1 MPFKLPELYAD
12 EGSRSVIS
20 LFQGINRA
28 PVIAEGEFSEMVNM
42 TSEGYPTLSA
52 REPYGKV
59 DLHTQ
64 NDTPICVTTTAP
76 HGVDQVC
83 FIDPP
88 NVYIGGIEYD
98 LGISAE
104 DPDRPKQIVRMGA
117 YLIVLPDMVYINTVD
132 VTDKGKIE
140 DTFSGSVDYEV
151 TVVDFEGNSPDY
163 SQVEKPSK
171 TLGPVMVPQKDENGD
186 FVYDESG
193 NKVMIEAT
201 DEYGRIIYETLANGV
216 LWHRTGSTTATALYR
231 WDADAEKWE
240 EEKSYLKVTN
250 AGTLDPFSMK
260 KELKTG
266 DAVRISGTGI
276 FDGLVQIENA
286 EAAPGFGKGS
296 VGSFRIPGIIG
307 TTVEEVK
314 SITVS
319 RAIPVLDYACESGNR
334 LWGCRY
340 GENDAGEKVN
350 EIYCSALGDFFRWYI
365 GPADNDTSP
374 VTFSVGTDGKFT
386 GCMTYGGYPTF
397 FKEGYMHR
405 VGGYLPSDFSVY
417 TEKAPGVRSGC
428 HRSLAVVNNVLYYV
442 SPSGVMG
449 FDGSAPVKVSDK
461 LGSLSMYANAV
472 GGRCGEKY
480 YLHLRQSADAAKGR
494 LYVLDTALG
503 MWHAEGEDKIESMAE
518 YGDDMLMIRM
528 KGDTHDIL
536 TVKPGTNPEGAVTW
550 MCETGNIG
558 MESPDRKYITRLTV
572 KLSAELGSKVRVSIL
587 YDSVGTWKQIFA
599 TEMAGVRPVTVPILP
614 MPCDHFKLRI
624 EGKGPCRIYNITK
637 TMREGAERL

>member
-12 EGSRSVIS
+12 EGSRSVIG

-28 PVIAEGEFSEMVNM
+28 PVIADGEFSEMMNM
-42 TSEGYPTLSA
+42 TSDGYPTLSA

-59 DLHTQ
+59 DLYTQ
-64 NDTPICVTTTAP
+64 NNTPICVTTTAP
-76 HGVDQVC
+76 HGWDQVC

-88 NVYIGGIEYD
+88 NVYIGGIEYE

-140 DTFSGSVDYEV
+140 DKYERAMNTWGFRV
-151 TVVDFEGNSPDY
+151 ADFEGTLPDY
-163 SQVEKPSK
+163 IQAEKPDGEGIK
-171 TLGPVMVPQKDENGD
+171 NG
-186 FVYDESG
+186 
-193 NKVMIEAT
+193 A
-201 DEYGRIIYETLANGV
+201 
-216 LWHRTGSTTATALYR
+216 LWHRTGAAAALFR

-240 EEKSYLKVTN
+240 EEKSFLKVQV
-250 AGTLDPFSMK
+250 AGVGELILK
-260 KELKTG
+260 KALKKGVVVRIGGTG
-266 DAVRISGTGI
+266 VIDGTVQIEKAKYNKDGGGNDLGVDWFMVPGMIEASEKEISGT
-276 FDGLVQIENA
+276 F
-286 EAAPGFGKGS
+286 
-296 VGSFRIPGIIG
+296 
-307 TTVEEVK
+307 TVA
-314 SITVS
+314 

-365 GPADNDTSP
+365 GPANNDTSP

-417 TEKAPGVRSGC
+417 TEKVPGVRSGC

-461 LGSLSMYANAV
+461 LGSLSMYAHAV

-494 LYVLDTALG
+494 LYVLDTVLG

-518 YGDDMLMIRM
+518 YGDDMLMIRVD
-528 KGDTHDIL
+528 GDTHDIL

-558 MESPDRKYITRLTV
+558 METPDRKYITRLTV
-572 KLSAELGSKVRVSIL
+572 KLSAELGTTVRVSIL

>member
-1 MPFKLPELYAD
+1 MPFKLPELYAN
-12 EGSRSVIS
+12 EGSRSVIG

-28 PVIAEGEFSEMVNM
+28 PVIGEGEFAEMMNM
-42 TSEGYPTLSA
+42 TSDGYPTLTA

-76 HGVDQVC
+76 NGVDQVC

-98 LGISAE
+98 LGVGAE
-104 DPDRPKQIVRMGA
+104 SPDRPKQIVRMGA

-140 DTFSGSVDYEV
+140 DTFSGNVDYEV
-151 TVVDFEGNSPDY
+151 TVVDFQGNSPDY
-163 SQVEKPSK
+163 SQAQKPS
-171 TLGPVMVPQKDENGD
+171 G
-186 FVYDESG
+186 
-193 NKVMIEAT
+193 
-201 DEYGRIIYETLANGV
+201 ETIKNGV
-216 LWHRTGSTTATALYR
+216 LWHRTGSASATALYR

-240 EEKSYLKVTN
+240 EEKSYLKVTDK
-250 AGTLDPFSMK
+250 GTLDPFSMK

-276 FDGLVQIENA
+276 FDGLVQIEDA

-296 VGSFRIPGIIG
+296 VLSFRIPGIIG

-314 SITVS
+314 SITIS

-350 EIYCSALGDFFRWYI
+350 EIYCSSLGDFFRWYI
-365 GPADNDTSP
+365 GDADNDTSP
-374 VTFSVGTDGKFT
+374 VTFSVGTDGRFT
-386 GCMTYGGYPTF
+386 GCVTYGGYPTF
-397 FKEGYMHR
+397 FKENHMHR

-417 TEKAPGVRSGC
+417 TEKVPGVREGC

-442 SPSGVMG
+442 SRSGVMG
-449 FDGSAPVKVSDK
+449 FDGSAPVKISDK
-461 LGSLSMYANAV
+461 LGSLSMYAHAV

-480 YLHLRQSADAAKGR
+480 YLHLRKTREADKGR
-494 LYVLDTALG
+494 LYVLDTTLG
-503 MWHAEGEDKIESMAE
+503 MWHAEGEKKIESMAE
-518 YGDDMLMIRM
+518 YGDDMLMIRER
-528 KGDTHDIL
+528 GEIHDIL
-536 TVKPGTNPEGAVTW
+536 TVKPGTNPERDVSW

-572 KLSAELGSKVRVSIL
+572 KLAAEFGSTVRVSIL
-587 YDSVGTWKQIFA
+587 YDSVGTWKEIFA
-599 TEMAGVRPVTVPILP
+599 TEMVGVRPVTVPILP

-624 EGKGPCRIYNITK
+624 EGKGACRIYNITK

>member
-12 EGSRSVIS
+12 EGSRSVIG

-28 PVIAEGEFSEMVNM
+28 PVIGEGEFAEMMNM
-42 TSEGYPTLSA
+42 TSEGYPTLTA

-76 HGVDQVC
+76 HGVDEVC

-98 LGISAE
+98 LGIGAE

-140 DTFSGSVDYEV
+140 DKYERAMNTWDFRV
-151 TVVDFEGNSPDY
+151 ADFEGTLPDY
-163 SQVEKPSK
+163 IQAEKPDGEGIK
-171 TLGPVMVPQKDENGD
+171 NG
-186 FVYDESG
+186 
-193 NKVMIEAT
+193 A
-201 DEYGRIIYETLANGV
+201 
-216 LWHRTGSTTATALYR
+216 LWHRTGAAAALFR

-240 EEKSYLKVTN
+240 EEKSFLKVQVGGVGELHLKK
-250 AGTLDPFSMK
+250 ALKKGDIVRIGGTGVIDGTVQIEKAKYNKDGGGNDLGVHWFMVPGMIEESE
-260 KELKTG
+260 KE
-266 DAVRISGTGI
+266 ISGT
-276 FDGLVQIENA
+276 F
-286 EAAPGFGKGS
+286 
-296 VGSFRIPGIIG
+296 
-307 TTVEEVK
+307 TVA
-314 SITVS
+314 

-386 GCMTYGGYPTF
+386 GGMTYGGYPTF

-417 TEKAPGVRSGC
+417 TEKVPGVRSGC

-461 LGSLSMYANAV
+461 LGSLSMYAHAV

-480 YLHLRQSADAAKGR
+480 YLHLRNNRTAAKGR
-494 LYVLDTALG
+494 IYVLDTALG
-503 MWHAEGEDKIESMAE
+503 LWHAEGEDKIESMAE
-518 YGDDMLMIRM
+518 YGDDMLMIRVD
-528 KGDTHDIL
+528 GDTHDIL

>member
-1 MPFKLPELYAD
+1 MPFKLPELYAN
-12 EGSRSVIS
+12 EGSRSVIG
-20 LFQGINRA
+20 LFKGINRA
-28 PVIAEGEFSEMVNM
+28 PVIGEGEFAEMMNM
-42 TSEGYPTLSA
+42 TSDGYPTLTA

-76 HGVDQVC
+76 SGVDQVC

-98 LGISAE
+98 LGVGAE
-104 DPDRPKQIVRMGA
+104 SPDRPKQIVRMGA
-117 YLIVLPDMVYINTVD
+117 YLIVLPDMVYINTAD

-140 DTFSGSVDYEV
+140 DTFSGNVDYEV
-151 TVVDFEGNSPDY
+151 TVVDFQGNSPDY
-163 SQVEKPSK
+163 SQAQKPS
-171 TLGPVMVPQKDENGD
+171 G
-186 FVYDESG
+186 
-193 NKVMIEAT
+193 
-201 DEYGRIIYETLANGV
+201 ETIKNGV
-216 LWHRTGSTTATALYR
+216 LWHRTGSASATALYR

-240 EEKSYLKVTN
+240 EEKSYLKVTDK
-250 AGTLDPFSMK
+250 GTLDPFSMK

-276 FDGLVQIENA
+276 FDGFVQIEDA
-286 EAAPGFGKGS
+286 EAATGFGKGN

-314 SITVS
+314 SITIS

-374 VTFSVGTDGKFT
+374 VTFSVGTDGRFT
-386 GCMTYGGYPTF
+386 GCVTYGGCPTF
-397 FKEGYMHR
+397 FKENHMHR

-417 TEKAPGVRSGC
+417 TEKVPGVREGC

-442 SPSGVMG
+442 SRSGVMG
-449 FDGSAPVKVSDK
+449 FDGSAPVKISDK
-461 LGSLSMYANAV
+461 LGSLSMYAHAV
-472 GGRCGEKY
+472 GGRCGGKY
-480 YLHLRQSADAAKGR
+480 YLHLRNNRAATQGNI
-494 LYVLDTALG
+494 YALDTALG
-503 MWHAEGEDKIESMAE
+503 LWHAEGEEKIESMAE
-518 YGDDMLMIRM
+518 YGDDMLMIRER
-528 KGDTHDIL
+528 GEIHDIL
-536 TVKPGTNPEGAVTW
+536 TVKPGTNPEKAVSW

-558 MESPDRKYITRLTV
+558 MENPDRKYITRLTV
-572 KLSAELGSKVRVSIL
+572 KLAAEFGSTVRVSIL
-587 YDSVGTWKQIFA
+587 YDSVGTWKEIFA
-599 TEMAGVRPVTVPILP
+599 TEMVGVRPVTVPILP

-624 EGKGPCRIYNITK
+624 EGKGACRIYNITK

>member
-12 EGSRSVIS
+12 EGSRSVIG

-28 PVIAEGEFSEMVNM
+28 PVIAEGEFSEMMNM
-42 TSEGYPTLSA
+42 TSDGYPTLSA
-52 REPYGKV
+52 RKPYGKV

-88 NVYIGGIEYD
+88 NVYIGGIEYE

-140 DTFSGSVDYEV
+140 DKYEREMNTWAFRV
-151 TVVDFEGNSPDY
+151 TDFEGTLPDY
-163 SQVEKPSK
+163 IQAEKPDGEGIK
-171 TLGPVMVPQKDENGD
+171 NG
-186 FVYDESG
+186 
-193 NKVMIEAT
+193 A
-201 DEYGRIIYETLANGV
+201 
-216 LWHRTGSTTATALYR
+216 LWHRTGDAAALFR

-240 EEKSYLKVTN
+240 EEKSFLKVQVGGVGELDLKKTLKKGDVIRIG
-250 AGTLDPFSMK
+250 GTGIIDGTVQIEKAKYYKDSGGNDLGVEWFMVPGMIEESMK
-260 KELKTG
+260 E
-266 DAVRISGTGI
+266 ISGT
-276 FDGLVQIENA
+276 F
-286 EAAPGFGKGS
+286 
-296 VGSFRIPGIIG
+296 
-307 TTVEEVK
+307 TVA
-314 SITVS
+314 

-417 TEKAPGVRSGC
+417 TEKVPGVRSGC

-461 LGSLSMYANAV
+461 LGSLSMYAHAV

-480 YLHLRQSADAAKGR
+480 YLHLRNNRYAAKGR
-494 LYVLDTALG
+494 IYVLDTTLG
-503 MWHAEGEDKIESMAE
+503 LWHAEGEDKIESMAE
-518 YGDDMLMIRM
+518 YGDDMLMILVD
-528 KGDTHDIL
+528 GDTHDIL

>member
-1 MPFKLPELYAD
+1 MPFKMPELYAD
-12 EGSRSVIS
+12 EGSRSVIG

-28 PVIAEGEFSEMVNM
+28 PVIAEGEFSEMMNM
-42 TSEGYPTLSA
+42 TSDGYPTLSA

-104 DPDRPKQIVRMGA
+104 DPDRPKKIVRMGA

-140 DTFSGSVDYEV
+140 DKYERAMNTWDFRV
-151 TVVDFEGNSPDY
+151 ADFEGTLPDY
-163 SQVEKPSK
+163 IQEEKPDGEGIK
-171 TLGPVMVPQKDENGD
+171 NG
-186 FVYDESG
+186 
-193 NKVMIEAT
+193 A
-201 DEYGRIIYETLANGV
+201 
-216 LWHRTGSTTATALYR
+216 LWHRTGAAAALFR

-240 EEKSYLKVTN
+240 EEKSFLKVQV
-250 AGTLDPFSMK
+250 AGVGELHLK
-260 KELKTG
+260 KALKKG
-266 DAVRISGTGI
+266 DAVRIGGTGVI
-276 FDGLVQIENA
+276 DGTVQIEKAKYNKDGGGNDLGVYWFMV
-286 EAAPGFGKGS
+286 PGMIEESEKEIS
-296 VGSFRIPGIIG
+296 G
-307 TTVEEVK
+307 TFTVA
-314 SITVS
+314 

-350 EIYCSALGDFFRWYI
+350 AIYCSALGDFFRWYI
-365 GPADNDTSP
+365 GPANNDTSP

-417 TEKAPGVRSGC
+417 TEKVPGVRSGC

-461 LGSLSMYANAV
+461 LGSLSMYAHAV

-480 YLHLRQSADAAKGR
+480 YLHLRNNRYAEKGR
-494 LYVLDTALG
+494 IYVLDTALG
-503 MWHAEGEDKIESMAE
+503 LWHAEGEDKIESMAE
-518 YGDDMLMIRM
+518 YGDDMLMIRVN
-528 KGDTHDIL
+528 GDTHDIL

>member
-12 EGSRSVIS
+12 EGSRSVIG

-28 PVIAEGEFSEMVNM
+28 PVIGEGEFAEMMNM
-42 TSEGYPTLSA
+42 TSEGYPTLTA

-76 HGVDQVC
+76 NGVDQVC

-98 LGISAE
+98 LGVGAE
-104 DPDRPKQIVRMGA
+104 SPDRPKQIVRMGA
-117 YLIVLPDMVYINTVD
+117 YLIVLPDMAYVNTVD
-132 VTDKGKIE
+132 TTEYGKIE
-140 DTFSGSVDYEV
+140 DTFSGDIEYEV

-163 SQVEKPSK
+163 SQVQKPE
-171 TLGPVMVPQKDENGD
+171 TRIGPVMVDKRDENGNVVKDENGKPI
-186 FVYDESG
+186 
-193 NKVMIEAT
+193 KVEAT
-201 DEYGRIIYETLANGV
+201 DEYGRVIYETLANGV
-216 LWHRTGSTTATALYR
+216 LWHRTGAATTLYR
-231 WDADAEKWE
+231 WDADAERWE
-240 EEKSYLKVTN
+240 EEKSYLKVTDK
-250 AGTLDPFSMK
+250 GVLDPITLKS
-260 KELKTG
+260 ELRKG
-266 DAVRISGTGI
+266 DAVRINGTEI
-276 FDGLVQIENA
+276 FDGIVQIEDA
-286 EAAPGFGKGS
+286 EPATGHGNKT
-296 VGSFRIPGIIG
+296 VGSFRIPGIIS
-307 TTVEEVK
+307 TTTETIT
-314 SITVS
+314 SITIS

-340 GENDAGEKVN
+340 GENDAGERVN

-417 TEKAPGVRSGC
+417 TEKVPGVRSGC

-461 LGSLSMYANAV
+461 LGSLSMYAHAV

-480 YLHLRQSADAAKGR
+480 YLHLRNNRTATKGR
-494 LYVLDTALG
+494 IYVLDTALG
-503 MWHAEGEDKIESMAE
+503 LWHAEGEDKIESMAE
-518 YGDDMLMIRM
+518 YGDDMLMIRER
-528 KGDTHDIL
+528 GEIHDIL
-536 TVKPGTNPEGAVTW
+536 TVKPGTNPEKAVSW

-572 KLSAELGSKVRVSIL
+572 KLAAEFGSTVRVSIL
-587 YDSVGTWKQIFA
+587 YDSVGTWKEIFA
-599 TEMAGVRPVTVPILP
+599 TEMVGVRPVTVPILP

-624 EGKGPCRIYNITK
+624 EGKGACRIYNITK

>member
-12 EGSRSVIS
+12 EGSRSVIG

-28 PVIAEGEFSEMVNM
+28 PVIAEGEFSEMMNM
-42 TSEGYPTLSA
+42 TSDGYPTLSA
-52 REPYGKV
+52 RKPYGKV

-98 LGISAE
+98 MGISAE

-140 DTFSGSVDYEV
+140 DKYERV
-151 TVVDFEGNSPDY
+151 MNTWAFRVADFEGTLPDY
-163 SQVEKPSK
+163 IQAEKPDGEGIK
-171 TLGPVMVPQKDENGD
+171 NG
-186 FVYDESG
+186 
-193 NKVMIEAT
+193 A
-201 DEYGRIIYETLANGV
+201 
-216 LWHRTGSTTATALYR
+216 LWHRTGDAAALFR

-240 EEKSYLKVTN
+240 EEKSFLKVQVGGVGELDLKKTLKKGDVVRIG
-250 AGTLDPFSMK
+250 GTGIIDGTVQIEEAKYYKDSGGNDLGVEWFMVPGMIEESMK
-260 KELKTG
+260 E
-266 DAVRISGTGI
+266 ISGT
-276 FDGLVQIENA
+276 F
-286 EAAPGFGKGS
+286 
-296 VGSFRIPGIIG
+296 
-307 TTVEEVK
+307 TVA
-314 SITVS
+314 

-417 TEKAPGVRSGC
+417 TEKVPGVRSGC

-461 LGSLSMYANAV
+461 LGSLSMYAHAV

-480 YLHLRQSADAAKGR
+480 YLHLRNNQYAAKGR
-494 LYVLDTALG
+494 IYVLDTALG
-503 MWHAEGEDKIESMAE
+503 LWHAEGEDKIESMAE
-518 YGDDMLMIRM
+518 YGDDMLMIRAD
-528 KGDTHDIL
+528 GDTHDIL

-624 EGKGPCRIYNITK
+624 EGMGPCRIYNITK

>member
-12 EGSRSVIS
+12 EGSRSVIG

-28 PVIAEGEFSEMVNM
+28 PVIADGEFSEMMNM
-42 TSEGYPTLSA
+42 TSDGYPTLTA
-52 REPYGKV
+52 REPYGKTN
-59 DLHTQ
+59 LLTQ
-64 NDTPICVTTTAP
+64 NDTRICITTVAP
-76 HGVDQVC
+76 YGVEQVC

-104 DPDRPKQIVRMGA
+104 DPDRPKQIARMGA

-140 DTFSGSVDYEV
+140 DKYESKNNTWDIKV
-151 TVVDFEGNSPDY
+151 ADFEGRVPDY
-163 SQVEKPSK
+163 VQAEKPEGEGVK
-171 TLGPVMVPQKDENGD
+171 
-186 FVYDESG
+186 
-193 NKVMIEAT
+193 
-201 DEYGRIIYETLANGV
+201 NGV
-216 LWHRTGSTTATALYR
+216 LWHRTGSAAALLR
-231 WDADAEKWE
+231 WDAEAEKWE
-240 EEKSYLKVTN
+240 EEKSFLKVLV
-250 AGTLDPFSMK
+250 GGIGELSFKKTLK
-260 KELKTG
+260 KG
-266 DAVRISGTGI
+266 DAVRIGGTGVI
-276 FDGLVQIENA
+276 DGTAQIENA
-286 EAAPGFGKGS
+286 KHLKDSSGNDLGVDWFMVPGMIEESMKEITGTFS
-296 VGSFRIPGIIG
+296 VA
-307 TTVEEVK
+307 
-314 SITVS
+314 

-417 TEKAPGVRSGC
+417 TEKVPGVRSGC

-449 FDGSAPVKVSDK
+449 FDGSAPVKISDK
-461 LGSLSMYANAV
+461 LGSLSMYAHAV

-480 YLHLRQSADAAKGR
+480 YLHLRNNQYAAKGHI
-494 LYVLDTALG
+494 YVLDTALG
-503 MWHAEGEDKIESMAE
+503 LWHAEGEDKIESMAE
-518 YGDDMLMIRM
+518 YGDDMLMIRVD
-528 KGDTHDIL
+528 GDTHDIL

-572 KLSAELGSKVRVSIL
+572 KLAAEIGSRVRVSIL
-587 YDSVGTWKQIFA
+587 YDSAGTWKQIFA

>member
-12 EGSRSVIS
+12 EGSRSVIG

-28 PVIAEGEFSEMVNM
+28 PVIAEGEFSEMMNM
-42 TSEGYPTLSA
+42 TSDGYPTLSA
-52 REPYGKV
+52 REPYGKTN
-59 DLHTQ
+59 LLTQ
-64 NDTPICVTTTAP
+64 NDTRICITTVAP
-76 HGVDQVC
+76 YGVEQVC

-104 DPDRPKQIVRMGA
+104 DPDRPKQIARMGA

-132 VTDKGKIE
+132 VTDRGKIE
-140 DTFSGSVDYEV
+140 DKYERENNIWDV
-151 TVVDFEGNSPDY
+151 RVVDFEGKAPDY
-163 SQVEKPSK
+163 TQMEKPS
-171 TLGPVMVPQKDENGD
+171 DETM
-186 FVYDESG
+186 
-193 NKVMIEAT
+193 K
-201 DEYGRIIYETLANGV
+201 NGV
-216 LWHRTGSTTATALYR
+216 LWHRTGAATALYR
-231 WDADAEKWE
+231 WDAEAEQWE
-240 EEKSYLKVTN
+240 EEKSYLKVT
-250 AGTLDPFSMK
+250 AGGVGEPLVFK
-260 KELKTG
+260 KELKKG

-276 FDGLVQIENA
+276 FDGLMQIEKTSCT
-286 EAAPGFGKGS
+286 EMEKGKWSVDWLVVPGL
-296 VGSFRIPGIIG
+296 I
-307 TTVEEVK
+307 EESMK
-314 SITVS
+314 EITGNFSVS

-417 TEKAPGVRSGC
+417 TEKVPGVRSGC

-442 SPSGVMG
+442 SPSGVMA
-449 FDGSAPVKVSDK
+449 FDGSAPVKISDK
-461 LGSLSMYANAV
+461 LGSLSMYAHAV

-480 YLHLRQSADAAKGR
+480 YLHLRNNRYAAKGR
-494 LYVLDTALG
+494 IYVLDTALG
-503 MWHAEGEDKIESMAE
+503 LWHAEGEDKIESMAE
-518 YGDDMLMIRM
+518 YGDDMLMIRVD
-528 KGDTHDIL
+528 GDTHDIL

>member
-12 EGSRSVIS
+12 EGSRSVIG

-28 PVIAEGEFSEMVNM
+28 PVIAEGEFSEMMNM
-42 TSEGYPTLSA
+42 TSDGYPTLSA

-88 NVYIGGIEYD
+88 NVYIGGIEYE

-104 DPDRPKQIVRMGA
+104 DPDRHKQIVRMGA

-140 DTFSGSVDYEV
+140 DKYEREMNTWGFRV
-151 TVVDFEGNSPDY
+151 ADFEGTLPDY
-163 SQVEKPSK
+163 IQAEKPDGEGIK
-171 TLGPVMVPQKDENGD
+171 NG
-186 FVYDESG
+186 
-193 NKVMIEAT
+193 A
-201 DEYGRIIYETLANGV
+201 
-216 LWHRTGSTTATALYR
+216 LWHRTGDAAALFR

-240 EEKSYLKVTN
+240 EEKSFLKVQV
-250 AGTLDPFSMK
+250 AGVGELILKKTLK
-260 KELKTG
+260 KGDVVRIGGTG
-266 DAVRISGTGI
+266 VIDGTVQIEKAKYTKDGGGNDLGVDWFMVPGMIEESEKEISGT
-276 FDGLVQIENA
+276 F
-286 EAAPGFGKGS
+286 
-296 VGSFRIPGIIG
+296 
-307 TTVEEVK
+307 TVA
-314 SITVS
+314 

-417 TEKAPGVRSGC
+417 TEKVPGVRSGC

-461 LGSLSMYANAV
+461 LGSLSMYVHAV

-480 YLHLRQSADAAKGR
+480 YLHLRNNRTAAKGR
-494 LYVLDTALG
+494 IYVLDTALG
-503 MWHAEGEDKIESMAE
+503 LWHAEGEDKIESMAE
-518 YGDDMLMIRM
+518 YGDDMLMIRV

>member
-12 EGSRSVIS
+12 EGSRSVIG
-20 LFQGINRA
+20 LFLGINRA
-28 PVIAEGEFSEMVNM
+28 PVIAEGEFSEMMNM
-42 TSEGYPTLSA
+42 TSDGYPTLSA
-52 REPYGKV
+52 REPYGKTN
-59 DLHTQ
+59 LLTQ
-64 NDTPICVTTTAP
+64 NDTRICITTVAP
-76 HGVDQVC
+76 YGVEQVC

-104 DPDRPKQIVRMGA
+104 DPDRPKQIARMGA
-117 YLIVLPDMVYINTVD
+117 YLIVLPDMVYINTAD

-163 SQVEKPSK
+163 SQAQKPS
-171 TLGPVMVPQKDENGD
+171 
-186 FVYDESG
+186 
-193 NKVMIEAT
+193 EA
-201 DEYGRIIYETLANGV
+201 LANGV
-216 LWHRTGSTTATALYR
+216 LWHRTGSATALYR

-240 EEKSYLKVTN
+240 EEKSYLKVTDK
-250 AGTLDPFSMK
+250 GTMDPFSMK

-276 FDGLVQIENA
+276 FDGLVQIEDA

-307 TTVEEVK
+307 TTVEAVK
-314 SITVS
+314 SITIS

-417 TEKAPGVRSGC
+417 TEKVPGVRSGC

-449 FDGSAPVKVSDK
+449 FDGSAPVKISDK
-461 LGSLSMYANAV
+461 LGSLSMYAHAV

-480 YLHLRQSADAAKGR
+480 YLHLRNNRYAAKGR

-503 MWHAEGEDKIESMAE
+503 LWHAEGEDKIESMAE
-518 YGDDMLMIRM
+518 YGDDMLMIRVD
-528 KGDTHDIL
+528 GDTHDIL

-624 EGKGPCRIYNITK
+624 EGMGPCRIYNITK